1 MSPFWHL
8 MGEIQ
13 PSASE
18 LKLAVNVPL
27 KDNGTGHLPRG
38 HSTGRALFRII
49 SFQKWKRMLCIFYSD
64 TETWKGNFIFV
75 EKPRCSCL
83 QHQRNKWWAFLPSQA
98 VPLTPQNTPKLSG
111 ITTEVISSIF
121 HSKTLTGLYIGDT
134 NAGLILTERETK
146 ISKTHIYDW
155 YSATQKPTNT
165 KKQTKKTPPKPPKPR
180 PPQKTPNQ
188 PTKNQIKKEPTKKI
202 HLHGCLLDLLFAL
215 EKLLARK

>member
-1 MSPFWHL
+1 
-8 MGEIQ
+8 
-13 PSASE
+13 
-18 LKLAVNVPL
+18 
-27 KDNGTGHLPRG
+27 
-38 HSTGRALFRII
+38 
-49 SFQKWKRMLCIFYSD
+49 MLCIFYSD

-121 HSKTLTGLYIGDT
+121 HSKTLTGLYIGDI

-165 KKQTKKTPPKPPKPR
+165 KKQTKKNPPKPLKPR

-215 EKLLARK
+215 EKLLARKIALAWPHKIAHEIILLASSFDKEIARRYFATRIPHTQTFSMG